1 MPKAWVAPFEPTS
14 YLILRKICLLLIR
27 YPFFGCVILALSA
40 CGSSGS
46 SRLLEPEAPP
56 TDSTP
61 AQPTASYPGVE
72 YLITNILAAREK
84 YGTTTT
90 NDDGTPV
97 TNDDGT
103 PTVTPAPLP
112 GRSGAQL
119 SSARDLIV
127 ARTNRYLSVGGT
139 LIRTDQGNVVS
150 EPITNNAMDMGTSCS
165 DETATDAA
173 QCVFPA
179 DALRME
185 ATTFSFGLKN
195 PDGVSF
201 ASDREPVMHY
211 RGVDMSQVRTADSE
225 EVEVYEDGD
234 GNKYLLTSANVTG
247 MNLTG
252 VDLPADVMTAP
263 DFADLLAVYS
273 DADGNRYLLTP
284 ANVSNMDLMDV
295 ELPAGVTT
303 APDFASLSK
312 VTESRAATDENYVG
326 YDGILKHSIF
336 FVGVDR
342 FYDADGDLMH
352 MRLGHASLGRIY
364 DDDTSTP
371 GVQMPTV
378 SLTGEGVMVGVESRK
393 NSLEHYLVQGDV
405 NIDYSPFVEAVEAD
419 NTATP
424 PVEAVDE
431 MDAMIDISIDNIV
444 RLNDDGEA
452 WYAGSTYAAALTWR
466 ERVVTDSEFSYNQ
479 PSAVTAM
486 PGTLRGSFY
495 GTEAEPEVG
504 GVFHHESPSHEIV
517 GSFGSKLSEPP
528 PPDPGNG
535 N

>member
-1 MPKAWVAPFEPTS
+1 MPAF
-14 YLILRKICLLLIR
+14 IR
-27 YPFFGCVILALSA
+27 YSFFGCVILALSA

-56 TDSTP
+56 MDQTP
-61 AQPTASYPGVE
+61 AQPTASYPGVD
-72 YLITNILAAREK
+72 YLVTDIVAARDK

-90 NDDGTPV
+90 NDDGT
-97 TNDDGT
+97 TTD
-103 PTVTPAPLP
+103 TPAPLP

-127 ARTNRYLSVGGT
+127 ARTNRYLSTGGA
-139 LIRTDQGNVVS
+139 LIMTDDQDNVAS
-150 EPITNNAMDMGTSCS
+150 TTITFDPMTGGCS

-173 QCVFPA
+173 RCVFPM

-185 ATTFSFGLKN
+185 PTTFSFGLKN

-211 RGVDMSQVRTADSE
+211 RGVDMSQVRTADTE

-263 DFADLLAVYS
+263 DFADLLAVYR

-284 ANVSNMDLMDV
+284 ANVANMDLMDV
-295 ELPAGVTT
+295 ELPASVMT
-303 APDFASLSK
+303 APDFSSLSK
-312 VTESRAATDENYVG
+312 VTESRVAVGEDYVG
-326 YDGILKHSIF
+326 YDGILQHSIF

-342 FYDADGDLMH
+342 FYDDDGDLMH

-364 DDDTSTP
+364 DDDTSMP
-371 GVQMPTV
+371 GVQIPTV
-378 SLTGEGVMVGVESRK
+378 SLTGEGVMVGVESRQ

-405 NIDYSPFVEAVEAD
+405 NIDYSPFDAGPD
-419 NTATP
+419 PDPTMTG
-424 PVEAVDE
+424 DD
-431 MDAMIDISIDNIV
+431 MQAMIDISIVNIV
-444 RLNDDGEA
+444 RLNDPDDGEA
-452 WYAGSTYAAALTWR
+452 WYADNTRAAALTWR
-466 ERVVTDSEFSYNQ
+466 DRPVTDDSKFSYDQ
-479 PSAVTAM
+479 TGGGVTADS
-486 PGTLRGSFY
+486 GTLRGSFY
-495 GTEAEPEVG
+495 GTEADPEVG
-504 GVFHHESPSHEIV
+504 GVFHHDGNVYEIV

-528 PPDPGNG
+528 PDPGNG
-535 N
+535 NQ